1 MGGCDDGLM
10 LRANLSNLEFSYD
23 PSDPEGFR
31 SGMFR
36 IREDLPRRTGATVYE
51 LPPGQAVC
59 PYHYELAE
67 EEWLMVLEGSPTV
80 RTPEG
85 EQRIEPQEIVFFPT
99 GAEGAHKITNETDST
114 VRVLMWSEVVFPAA
128 TVYPDSDKLGVFT
141 ADRADNLMVKRS
153 SGVEYFDGEG

>member
-1 MGGCDDGLM
+1 M
-10 LRANLSNLEFSYD
+10 LHVNLANAEFTYD
-23 PSDPEGFR
+23 ESDPEGFR

-36 IREDLPRRTGATVYE
+36 FREDTPRRTGATAYE

-67 EEWLMVLEGSPTV
+67 EEWLMAIEGTPTL

-85 EQRIEPQEIVFFPT
+85 EQRLEPLDVVFFPT

-114 VRVLMWSEVVFPAA
+114 VRVLIWSEVVYPAA

-141 ADRADNLMVKRS
+141 ADREDNLMVKRS
-153 SGVEYFDGEG
+153 SGVEYFEGEA